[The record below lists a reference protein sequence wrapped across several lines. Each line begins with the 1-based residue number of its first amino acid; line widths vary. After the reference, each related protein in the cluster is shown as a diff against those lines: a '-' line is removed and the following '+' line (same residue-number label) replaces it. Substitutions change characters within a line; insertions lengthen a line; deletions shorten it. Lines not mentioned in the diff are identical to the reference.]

1 MEKNRLTHKK
11 KRFLEVASSN
21 TRKSYNSTKILKKK
35 KKNTPSVQVIKSDF
49 VINVHAELNMR
60 LL

>member
-11 KRFLEVASSN
+11 KRFLEVTSSN
-21 TRKSYNSTKILKKK
+21 TRKSYNSTKILKK